1 MQVFAL
7 ESEMSLHRGTDL
19 GFRHQANAFVQ
30 LGFGSQI
37 ARTMDLMPV
46 NTHGVANRSSLNQF
60 VYGSLARFPVLICR
74 RRVIWRLCAHHERT
88 PGFRSGSKLGR
99 RGFAPAPTGFSALLP
114 LPMGP
119 LLASEMGMPKHPHF
133 DRSSPLSRRS
143 GCFPAW
149 PYPPLRSG

>member
-1 MQVFAL
+1 MQAFAL

-37 ARTMDLMPV
+37 ARTLDLMPV
-46 NTHGVANRSSLNQF
+46 NAHGVANRSSLNQF
-60 VYGSLARFPVLICR
+60 VYGSLARFPVIICR

-114 LPMGP
+114 LPRG
-119 LLASEMGMPKHPHF
+119 LYSQVK
-133 DRSSPLSRRS
+133 
-143 GCFPAW
+143 W
-149 PYPPLRSG
+149 